1 MNGDYMPPKTKPK
14 KSKFRKA
21 ADVVRA
27 IGFCLFLTSCIFS
40 YPIAYR
46 SSEVTLTITIADKES
61 ITIRSGENISSK
73 YIVFSEE
80 GEVFENTDSILY
92 LKFSSSDVQ
101 GSLKIGKEYDIK
113 VAGWRIPFFSAYR
126 NIISAK

>member
-1 MNGDYMPPKTKPK
+1 MPSKTKPK

-21 ADVVRA
+21 ADVARA

-46 SSEVTLTITIADKES
+46 GSEATLTITIADKER
-61 ITIRSGENISSK
+61 ITVRCGEVISNK
-73 YIVFSEE
+73 YIVFSEK

-101 GSLKIGKEYDIK
+101 GHLKIGKEYEVK
-113 VAGWRIPFFSAYR
+113 VAGWRIPFFSTYR